1 MSVIYHPSFSEV
13 LASASE
19 DCTIKIFDQ
28 SSSRIVSSIEEHFKR
43 VNGIEWIGDALLV
56 SCSADKSVRVW
67 MRGDDNWD
75 MKCGLTLK
83 DHQEEVV
90 AVTCAQN
97 GRIVLSASRDATLGC
112 IDLEQGR
119 CLERLEAPVVD
130 SAYTCALFQP
140 DGRIA
145 GCGTETGDLHLWDIV
160 QQKIVKSFAEED
172 AIKKLA
178 FHENGYHMASTTAET
193 IKLWDLR
200 TMASFKWDDTCH
212 PYLCQSHPS
221 ASRALKPYD
230 GAALCCV
237 QYDGSG
243 RYLAAGGSDVRLY
256 DAEHDYAPVTQFTE
270 FPGAVRCVA
279 FSGCALKMAVG
290 SVDHNV
296 RIFGQEG

>member
-1 MSVIYHPSFSEV
+1 MIYHPSFSEV

-28 SSSRIVSSIEEHFKR
+28 NSRRIVASIEEHFKR

-67 MRGDDNWD
+67 MRDDDNWD

-90 AVTCAQN
+90 TVTCAQN

-130 SAYTCALFQP
+130 SAYTCALFHP

-172 AIKKLA
+172 AIRKLT
-178 FHENGYHMASTTAET
+178 FHENGHHMASTTAET
-193 IKLWDLR
+193 IQLWDLR
-200 TMASFKWDDTCH
+200 TMASFKCDTID
-212 PYLCQSHPS
+212 PYHRALLIHPS
-221 ASRALKPYD
+221 TSRTLKPYD
-230 GAALCCV
+230 AADLHCV

-256 DAEHDYAPVTQFTE
+256 DVEHDYAPVTQFTE

-279 FSGCALKMAVG
+279 FSACALKMAAG

-296 RIFGQEG
+296 RIFGQEA

>member
-1 MSVIYHPSFSEV
+1 MIYHPSFSEV

-28 SSSRIVSSIEEHFKR
+28 SSHRIVASIEEHFKR

-67 MRGDDNWD
+67 MRDDDNWE

-90 AVTCAQN
+90 TVTCAQN

-130 SAYTCALFQP
+130 SAYTCALFHP

-172 AIKKLA
+172 AIRKLT
-178 FHENGYHMASTTAET
+178 FHENGHHMASTTAET
-193 IKLWDLR
+193 IQLWDLR
-200 TMASFKWDDTCH
+200 TMASFKCDTID
-212 PYLCQSHPS
+212 PYH
-221 ASRALKPYD
+221 RALLIHLHLGRSNRTMRLTCIVFSMTVRVDIWRLVDQMCGSTMSSTITPLSRNSPNFP
-230 GAALCCV
+230 ALFV
-237 QYDGSG
+237 VWHS
-243 RYLAAGGSDVRLY
+243 V
-256 DAEHDYAPVTQFTE
+256 PV
-270 FPGAVRCVA
+270 P
-279 FSGCALKMAVG
+279 
-290 SVDHNV
+290 
-296 RIFGQEG
+296 